1 MTLPFTC
8 LFVCYVFVL
17 PVFSFFAFLSVLV
30 WLLRALMTRY
40 LTQFTY
46 PFVESS
52 KQRALIVIE
61 WAIVPFLR

>member
-8 LFVCYVFVL
+8 LFVCFVFVL
-17 PVFSFFAFLSVLV
+17 PVFSFFAFSFGFGLAAACTHDSV
-30 WLLRALMTRY
+30 

-46 PFVESS
+46 PYVERS